1 MEQLAYAFDPGTPF
15 RMDDVD
21 PDERGGFDKKTGKEL
36 TAANLERLRDLQERL
51 WADGGH
57 ALLIVLQAMDAGGKD
72 GTIKHVMGGFNP
84 QGVRVT
90 SFKAP
95 SSVERAHDFLWRVH
109 AAAPGRGQI
118 GIFNRSHYEEV
129 LVVRARQLKPDSV
142 WRRYYDHINAFERLL
157 ADEGVTIVKL
167 FLRISPEEQAE
178 RFLDRQ
184 QRRDKQWKFN
194 PEDLDNRRL
203 WPAYM
208 TAFEEAL
215 TRCNTEWA
223 PWHVIPANRK
233 WFRNLA
239 VSQLLVDTMER
250 MQLSYPDPV
259 PSISSYSIPE
269 VPPR

>member
-1 MEQLAYAFDPGTPF
+1 MKQLAYTFEPGAPF

-21 PDERGGFDKKTGKEL
+21 ADERGGFDKRTGKEL
-36 TAANLERLRDLQERL
+36 TETNLERLRELQERL

-57 ALLIVLQAMDAGGKD
+57 ALLVVLQAMDAGGKD

-90 SFKAP
+90 SFRAP
-95 SSVERAHDFLWRVH
+95 SELERSHDFLWRVH
-109 AAAPGRGQI
+109 RAAPGLGQI

-129 LVVRARQLKPDSV
+129 LVVRVRQLKPESV
-142 WRRYYDHINAFERLL
+142 WQRYFDHINAFERLL
-157 ADEGVTIVKL
+157 VDEGVTIVKL
-167 FLRISPEEQAE
+167 FLRISAAEQAE

-184 QRRDKQWKFN
+184 QRPDKQWKFN

-203 WPAYM
+203 WTDYM
-208 TAFEEAL
+208 AAFEGAL

-223 PWHVIPANRK
+223 PWYVIPSNRK

-250 MQLSYPDPV
+250 MQLSYPEPV
-259 PSISSYSIPE
+259 ADISSYTIPE
-269 VPPR
+269 VAER